1 MCDER
6 QSGQSCNG
14 GDEDR
19 DTKGRIFFEPDAYR
33 HPVMPPTRAM
43 CTRPRSFPGRS
54 VTALATLLGQCFK
67 QGLGILKEGPSMLQA
82 AAYVFL
88 GAIGEPSVAGI
99 ELGNPEG
106 AQPFERV
113 HVIADIPGTED
124 AGQRAPGKNG
134 IPGKE

>member
-1 MCDER
+1 
-6 QSGQSCNG
+6 
-14 GDEDR
+14 
-19 DTKGRIFFEPDAYR
+19 
-33 HPVMPPTRAM
+33 
-43 CTRPRSFPGRS
+43 
-54 VTALATLLGQCFK
+54 
-67 QGLGILKEGPSMLQA
+67 MLQA

-99 ELGNPEG
+99 ELVNPEA
-106 AQPFERV
+106 AQSFERV